1 MSEIEQLVY
10 QSLLK
15 DYILSYIIDLEAN
28 TIDLL
33 KKEEEEGTFGM
44 EEHAVYSD
52 FHAKY
57 ALSHLHEDYRD
68 ERFKNGTVE
77 YLRDYLGKHDSFEY
91 LYLTN
96 YGKYR
101 KAVYHCLER
110 KGKEATK
117 VLLSFVRIEND
128 SEYDFLAIKG
138 AELELANS
146 RQLEMI
152 QCLAGD
158 YETCYYVDLSEDTF
172 DIFRMNDYMT
182 ERFRR
187 AFETYVNYR
196 YTNGFNMFLNLKGDW
211 FSKDLFT
218 SLQTTT
224 PDLILNTA
232 MMFPIGYG
240 VSHIT
245 KNNSAK
251 KAINS
256 VAISLALSLGIE
268 FLQFMLPISRVPS
281 VLDVILNS
289 ASGLI
294 GAGAYLTV
302 NKIINNK
309 AKEQQLENKKELGT
323 EFDKIKENNKQNV
336 LQNSQESVKAKITP
350 KKEIEIIS
358 LREELG
364 LRNKAIENKTIE
376 RENIEREN

>member
-1 MSEIEQLVY
+1 MSTLLASIFALGLFSSTVAMHLACRNHPKLLNILPKIMLVMY
-10 QSLLK
+10 SLL
-15 DYILSYIIDLEAN
+15 LVVLTTF
-28 TIDLL
+28 TID
-33 KKEEEEGTFGM
+33 F
-44 EEHAVYSD
+44 
-52 FHAKY
+52 
-57 ALSHLHEDYRD
+57 
-68 ERFKNGTVE
+68 
-77 YLRDYLGKHDSFEY
+77 
-91 LYLTN
+91 
-96 YGKYR
+96 
-101 KAVYHCLER
+101 
-110 KGKEATK
+110 
-117 VLLSFVRIEND
+117 
-128 SEYDFLAIKG
+128 
-138 AELELANS
+138 
-146 RQLEMI
+146 
-152 QCLAGD
+152 
-158 YETCYYVDLSEDTF
+158 
-172 DIFRMNDYMT
+172 
-182 ERFRR
+182 
-187 AFETYVNYR
+187 
-196 YTNGFNMFLNLKGDW
+196 TNGFNMFLNLKGDW
-211 FSKDLFT
+211 FSKDLLT

-232 MMFPIGYG
+232 MMLPIGYG

-323 EFDKIKENNKQNV
+323 EFEKIKENNKQNL

-364 LRNKAIENKTIE
+364 LRNKTIENKTIE